1 MDEEVDMKKP
11 MICFKQNEDGVAA
24 VEFALILP
32 VLLVLVFGIINYGIL
47 LYDQAVITNAAR
59 EGARWGA
66 INTSA
71 AISCSG
77 TAAGTGN
84 PCQIANNYTHANLI
98 TFGSSANSSASAT
111 GAGTSGTTV
120 TVTVT
125 YQFSEIGWIV
135 GSAVNNL
142 TSTAVMY
149 HE

>member
-1 MDEEVDMKKP
+1 MTHP
-11 MICFKQNEDGVAA
+11 IIQFKRRDSGVAA

-32 VLLVLVFGIINYGIL
+32 LLMMIVFGIINYGIL

-77 TAAGTGN
+77 TASGTAD
-84 PCQIANNYTHANLI
+84 PCQIANGYTQANLI
-98 TFGSSANSSASAT
+98 TFGGATTSTSSAT

-120 TVTVT
+120 TVTVSYT
-125 YQFSEIGWIV
+125 FTQIGWIV
-135 GSAVNNL
+135 GSSTNAL
-142 TSTAVMY
+142 TASAVMY

>member
-1 MDEEVDMKKP
+1 MTHPIIE
-11 MICFKQNEDGVAA
+11 FKRRDSGVAA

-32 VLLVLVFGIINYGIL
+32 LLMMIVFGIINYGIL

-77 TAAGTGN
+77 TASGSAD
-84 PCQIANNYTHANLI
+84 PCQIANSYTQANLI
-98 TFGSSANSSASAT
+98 TFGGATTSTSSAT

-120 TVTVT
+120 TVTVSYT
-125 YQFSEIGWIV
+125 FTQIGWII
-135 GSAVNNL
+135 GSSSNAL
-142 TSTAVMY
+142 SASAVMY

>member
-1 MDEEVDMKKP
+1 MNLKKR
-11 MICFKQNEDGVAA
+11 EDGVAA
-24 VEFALILP
+24 IEFALILP
-32 VLLVLVFGIINYGIL
+32 ILLMIVFGIINYGVL

-77 TAAGTGN
+77 AATGVSD
-84 PCQIANNYTHANLI
+84 PCQIANSYTQANLI
-98 TFGSSANSSASAT
+98 TFGGSTTSTTTAT

-120 TVTVT
+120 TVTVNYT
-125 YQFSEIGWIV
+125 FTQIGWVI
-135 GSAVNNL
+135 GNTSNSL
-142 TSTAVMY
+142 TATSVMY

>member
-1 MDEEVDMKKP
+1 MP
-11 MICFKQNEDGVAA
+11 
-24 VEFALILP
+24 P
-32 VLLVLVFGIINYGIL
+32 
-47 LYDQAVITNAAR
+47 AR
-59 EGARWGA
+59 ELAGGA

-98 TFGSSANSSASAT
+98 TFGGSANSSASAT

>member
-1 MDEEVDMKKP
+1 MKMRNP
-11 MICFKQNEDGVAA
+11 LIRFKKQEDGVAA

-32 VLLVLVFGIINYGIL
+32 LLMMIVFGIINYGIL

-71 AISCSG
+71 SISCTG
-77 TAAGTGN
+77 TATGTAD
-84 PCQIANNYTHANLI
+84 PCQIANSYTQANLI
-98 TFGSSANSSASAT
+98 TFGSATTSTSTAT

-120 TVTVT
+120 TVTVSYT
-125 YQFSEIGWIV
+125 FTQIGWII
-135 GSAVNNL
+135 GNTSNAL
-142 TSTAVMY
+142 TASAVMY